1 MYNPDDITLPHYLG
15 GEHLTTSPI
24 LKKTQE
30 ENPDFSEY
38 YEPKDKNWLH
48 GCHSHI
54 QDKEELKKDIAIY
67 YGMISMM
74 DHYIGMILD
83 KLDELG
89 MADDTIVV
97 FTSDHGHFFGQH
109 NLIAKGPFHYEDM
122 IKIPFIVREPGVVP
136 ANKVNSSLQSLVDL
150 TPTLLSKV
158 GIEVPRTM
166 AGKDESS
173 VWNGEKDFLRTYV
186 TCENQHTETT
196 VNLRTLVNDRY
207 KLTVYYNREHG
218 E

>member
-1 MYNPDDITLPHYLG
+1 
-15 GEHLTTSPI
+15 
-24 LKKTQE
+24 
-30 ENPDFSEY
+30 
-38 YEPKDKNWLH
+38 
-48 GCHSHI
+48 
-54 QDKEELKKDIAIY
+54 
-67 YGMISMM
+67 MM
-74 DHYIGMILD
+74 DHYIGKILD
-83 KLDELG
+83 KLEELG
-89 MADDTIVV
+89 MAEDTIVV

-122 IKIPFIVREPGVVP
+122 IKIPFIVREPGVIP
-136 ANKVNSSLQSLVDL
+136 ANKVNNSLQSLVDL

-218 E
+218 ELYDLEKDPNEFNNLWNNPNYSGLKSRMLLEFMWAEMDKVPLWMPRVSLA